1 MTSIAIIGASVDR
14 SKFGN
19 KAVRAYKSKGFE
31 VFPINPKEK
40 TIEGLPAYPS
50 ILKVPKKPDM
60 ASLYLPPSIGIQVLE
75 EVAKAGVKKI
85 YINPGADSPEL
96 IAKAKGL
103 GLEPLMTCS
112 ILAIGIHPDNL

>member
-1 MTSIAIIGASVDR
+1 MTSIAIIGASSDR

-19 KAVRAYKSKGFE
+19 KAVRAYRSKGFE

-40 TIEGLPAYPS
+40 VIEGLPCYPS
-50 ILKVPKKPDM
+50 ILKTPKRPDM
-60 ASLYLPPSIGIQVLE
+60 ASLYLPPAIGIQVLDE
-75 EVAKAGVKKI
+75 IAKAGVKKV

-96 IAKAKGL
+96 IAKARGL

-112 ILAIGIHPDNL
+112 ILAIGIDPNRL